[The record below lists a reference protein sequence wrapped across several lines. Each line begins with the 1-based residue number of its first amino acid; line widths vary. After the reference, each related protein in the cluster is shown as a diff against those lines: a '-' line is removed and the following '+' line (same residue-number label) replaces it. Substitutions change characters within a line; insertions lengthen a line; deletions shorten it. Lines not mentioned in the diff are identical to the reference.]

1 MASNSHVSFFL
12 LACRQAPSWRWLRP
26 LFFFCGSPVAIRY
39 LRALHATMD
48 CLSTAHKPFP
58 GGLAWLIIVPG
69 AGYAWILFFQIACR
83 GAFGLN
89 VGPPGSPPLRPRACL
104 NRLAWWSASRCSWRR
119 AFKLRPLSHA
129 WLFGLFSGLS
139 RVVFARNCWRSRS
152 PKRFARGP
160 GSSAPIH
167 GQRP

>member
-1 MASNSHVSFFL
+1 L

-69 AGYAWILFFQIACR
+69 AGYAWICFPDRLSWGIRSECRASGVAASSATGLPQSIGMVVCIPLLLAPGVQIA
-83 GAFGLN
+83 AA
-89 VGPPGSPPLRPRACL
+89 VACL
-104 NRLAWWSASRCSWRR
+104 ALWLVFWAQSRGFREKLLALA
-119 AFKLRPLSHA
+119 
-129 WLFGLFSGLS
+129 
-139 RVVFARNCWRSRS
+139 
-152 PKRFARGP
+152 
-160 GSSAPIH
+160 
-167 GQRP
+167 